1 MVLKSALSGSHFSS
15 LRLCRRC
22 YDYITSDG
30 MFPSQT
36 IAKALQEYG
45 VYIMDSTSG
54 GLGLY
59 ALNPNSL
66 SIDPYNDL
74 IFIPL

>member
-1 MVLKSALSGSHFSS
+1 
-15 LRLCRRC
+15 
-22 YDYITSDG
+22 

-74 IFIPL
+74 ILITVTKNYHSIVVLKDILFW